1 MERDLLMPATALAT
15 DMEVTLVNGM
25 ETMDT
30 VAQDCGE
37 LTVERDLL
45 MPATVLATDM
55 EATLANGMETTDM
68 VDQDCGEPTAERDL
82 LMPATAMVV
91 DMEDT
96 EAAMEVMVE
105 DMEVMVKDMEVMLE
119 DMEVMVDTDTER
131 RYSKFI
137 LQMQFSYLQ
146 NTKLPSS
153 YHSPSDYL
161 SSIQIQTL
169 PCH

>member
-1 MERDLLMPATALAT
+1 M
-15 DMEVTLVNGM
+15 G
-25 ETMDT
+25 MDT

-37 LTVERDLL
+37 LIVERDLL
-45 MPATVLATDM
+45 MPATALATDM

-68 VDQDCGEPTAERDL
+68 EDQDCGEPTAERDL

-105 DMEVMVKDMEVMLE
+105 DMEVILE

-131 RYSKFI
+131 RYSRFI

>member
-1 MERDLLMPATALAT
+1 M
-15 DMEVTLVNGM
+15 G
-25 ETMDT
+25 
-30 VAQDCGE
+30 
-37 LTVERDLL
+37 
-45 MPATVLATDM
+45 DM
-55 EATLANGMETTDM
+55 EATLVNGMETTDM

-82 LMPATAMVV
+82 LMPATAMV

-96 EAAMEVMVE
+96 EAAMEA
-105 DMEVMVKDMEVMLE
+105 MLR

-153 YHSPSDYL
+153 YQFPSNYL
-161 SSIQIQTL
+161 SSIRIQTL

>member
-1 MERDLLMPATALAT
+1 M
-15 DMEVTLVNGM
+15 G

-45 MPATVLATDM
+45 MPAMVLATDM
-55 EATLANGMETTDM
+55 EATLANGMVTTDM
-68 VDQDCGEPTAERDL
+68 EDQDCGEPTAERDL
-82 LMPATAMVV
+82 LMPATFMVV

-137 LQMQFSYLQ
+137 LQIQFSYLQ

-153 YHSPSDYL
+153 YQLPSDYL
-161 SSIQIQTL
+161 SSIQIQTQ

>member
-1 MERDLLMPATALAT
+1 M
-15 DMEVTLVNGM
+15 G
-25 ETMDT
+25 
-30 VAQDCGE
+30 
-37 LTVERDLL
+37 
-45 MPATVLATDM
+45 

-68 VDQDCGEPTAERDL
+68 EDQDCGEPTAERDL

-105 DMEVMVKDMEVMLE
+105 DMEI
-119 DMEVMVDTDTER
+119 MVDTDTER

-137 LQMQFSYLQ
+137 LQIQFSYLQ

-153 YHSPSDYL
+153 YQLPSDYL
-161 SSIQIQTL
+161 SSIQIQTR

>member
-1 MERDLLMPATALAT
+1 M
-15 DMEVTLVNGM
+15 G
-25 ETMDT
+25 MDT

-37 LTVERDLL
+37 LIVERDLL
-45 MPATVLATDM
+45 MPAMVLATDM

-68 VDQDCGEPTAERDL
+68 EDQDCGEPTAERDL

-96 EAAMEVMVE
+96 EAAMEVMV
-105 DMEVMVKDMEVMLE
+105 
-119 DMEVMVDTDTER
+119 DTDTER

-146 NTKLPSS
+146 NTKLPS
-153 YHSPSDYL
+153 
-161 SSIQIQTL
+161 
-169 PCH
+169 

>member
-1 MERDLLMPATALAT
+1 MPATA
-15 DMEVTLVNGM
+15 
-25 ETMDT
+25 
-30 VAQDCGE
+30 
-37 LTVERDLL
+37 
-45 MPATVLATDM
+45 LATDM

-68 VDQDCGEPTAERDL
+68 VAQDCGEPTVERDLLMPATALATDMEATLANGMETTDMVAQDCGEPTVERDL
-82 LMPATAMVV
+82 LMPATAMAVVMV

>member
-1 MERDLLMPATALAT
+1 MG

-25 ETMDT
+25 VTMDT

-37 LTVERDLL
+37 L
-45 MPATVLATDM
+45 
-55 EATLANGMETTDM
+55 
-68 VDQDCGEPTAERDL
+68 TAERDL

-96 EAAMEVMVE
+96 EAAMEVMV
-105 DMEVMVKDMEVMLE
+105 KDMEVILE

-146 NTKLPSS
+146 NTKLPYS
-153 YHSPSDYL
+153 YQLPSDYL
-161 SSIQIQTL
+161 SSIRIQTL

>member
-1 MERDLLMPATALAT
+1 MG

-37 LTVERDLL
+37 
-45 MPATVLATDM
+45 
-55 EATLANGMETTDM
+55 
-68 VDQDCGEPTAERDL
+68 PTAERDL
-82 LMPATAMVV
+82 LMPATAMVAVMV

-96 EAAMEVMVE
+96 EAA
-105 DMEVMVKDMEVMLE
+105 MEVMVKDMEVMLE

-131 RYSKFI
+131 GYSKFI

-146 NTKLPSS
+146 NTKLPYS
-153 YHSPSDYL
+153 YQLPSDYL
-161 SSIQIQTL
+161 SSIRIQTL

>member
-1 MERDLLMPATALAT
+1 MG

-45 MPATVLATDM
+45 MPAMVLATDM

-82 LMPATAMVV
+82 LMPATAMVAV
-91 DMEDT
+91 
-96 EAAMEVMVE
+96 
-105 DMEVMVKDMEVMLE
+105 
-119 DMEVMVDTDTER
+119 MEVMVDTDTER

-137 LQMQFSYLQ
+137 LKMQFSYLQ

-153 YHSPSDYL
+153 YHSPSDYS

>member
-1 MERDLLMPATALAT
+1 M
-15 DMEVTLVNGM
+15 G
-25 ETMDT
+25 
-30 VAQDCGE
+30 
-37 LTVERDLL
+37 
-45 MPATVLATDM
+45 DM

-68 VDQDCGEPTAERDL
+68 EDQDCGEPTAERDL

-105 DMEVMVKDMEVMLE
+105 DMEVMVKDMEVILE

-146 NTKLPSS
+146 NTKLPCS

>member
-1 MERDLLMPATALAT
+1 MG
-15 DMEVTLVNGM
+15 VNGM

-30 VAQDCGE
+30 VA
-37 LTVERDLL
+37 
-45 MPATVLATDM
+45 
-55 EATLANGMETTDM
+55 
-68 VDQDCGEPTAERDL
+68 QDCGEPTAERDL
-82 LMPATAMVV
+82 LMPATAMVAVMV

-96 EAAMEVMVE
+96 EPAMEVI
-105 DMEVMVKDMEVMLE
+105 LE

-137 LQMQFSYLQ
+137 LKMQFSYLQ

>member
-1 MERDLLMPATALAT
+1 MG

-45 MPATVLATDM
+45 MPAMVLATDM

-82 LMPATAMVV
+82 LMPATAMAA
-91 DMEDT
+91 DT
-96 EAAMEVMVE
+96 
-105 DMEVMVKDMEVMLE
+105 EVMVKDMEVMLE

-153 YHSPSDYL
+153 YQFPSNYL
-161 SSIQIQTL
+161 SSIRIQTL

>member
-1 MERDLLMPATALAT
+1 MG

-45 MPATVLATDM
+45 MPAMVLATDM
-55 EATLANGMETTDM
+55 EATLANGMETTVM
-68 VDQDCGEPTAERDL
+68 
-82 LMPATAMVV
+82 V

-96 EAAMEVMVE
+96 EAAMEAMVE

-146 NTKLPSS
+146 NTNLPSS
-153 YHSPSDYL
+153 YQLPSDYL
-161 SSIQIQTL
+161 STIQIQTL